1 MVFLRARFET
11 QLGDSLDRNLPH
23 TQTFFPR
30 PISKPSVGSS
40 TIDPYHSDFDSIRQQ
55 SKSELSSKRS
65 NYTTDFDSIPESLR
79 SLSNLSSRSGRKFS
93 QEEDSLATINISET
107 SSMIQES
114 DDHKFSEIKTHS
126 LTGLS
131 AGSLLSKTQTLS
143 SHFGPKKTFGQKI
156 SPPREN
162 RKTMAPEVK
171 TTQAQTTQN
180 MSDFALLAQKDQIFS
195 MLGNLLDTR
204 YGTVS
209 GGSSTG
215 AALNNFT
222 QLGQNSQKPSILT
235 DNIYQKIS
243 STNQNLENEI
253 LTVKLLKEQVNLT
266 CQFLDSAKSL
276 RDQTIQRI
284 DQDFE
289 TKKARSK
296 TQKSRR
302 KIKRSEIKGLA

>member
-1 MVFLRARFET
+1 
-11 QLGDSLDRNLPH
+11 
-23 TQTFFPR
+23 
-30 PISKPSVGSS
+30 
-40 TIDPYHSDFDSIRQQ
+40 
-55 SKSELSSKRS
+55 
-65 NYTTDFDSIPESLR
+65 
-79 SLSNLSSRSGRKFS
+79 
-93 QEEDSLATINISET
+93 
-107 SSMIQES
+107 
-114 DDHKFSEIKTHS
+114 
-126 LTGLS
+126 
-131 AGSLLSKTQTLS
+131 
-143 SHFGPKKTFGQKI
+143 
-156 SPPREN
+156 
-162 RKTMAPEVK
+162 MAPEVK